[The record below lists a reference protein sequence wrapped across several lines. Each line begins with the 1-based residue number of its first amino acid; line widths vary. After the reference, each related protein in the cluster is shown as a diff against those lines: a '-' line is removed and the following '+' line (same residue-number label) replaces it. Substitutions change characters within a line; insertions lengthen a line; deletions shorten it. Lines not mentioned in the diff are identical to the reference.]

1 MGLVWYLYL
10 SDTPNALL
18 ETMVRRVRIDS
29 GREKMNDVR
38 IGVIK
43 ACLNRKNVGEEIKVA
58 LDKENTN
65 QAYLCGRLF
74 AILERLQ
81 QEASNYSLNRTVKDA
96 YFASASTRP
105 LLVFPK
111 LINLA
116 NQSYL
121 KKAQYPMFYNKL
133 IGEVMVKLN
142 GGFPDHFSLKEQGE
156 FIVGYYQQN
165 QAFYEKKNQEDREDE
180 RYGTGK

>member
-1 MGLVWYLYL
+1 MARLLEAMIYGCEY
-10 SDTPNALL
+10 PNSLL

-43 ACLNRKNVGEEIKVA
+43 ACLNRKNAGEEIKVA

-81 QEASNYSLNRTVKDA
+81 QEAAKYSLNRTVKDT
-96 YFASASTRP
+96 YFASAST
-105 LLVFPK
+105 LS
-111 LINLA
+111 LIH
-116 NQSYL
+116 
-121 KKAQYPMFYNKL
+121 
-133 IGEVMVKLN
+133 I
-142 GGFPDHFSLKEQGE
+142 
-156 FIVGYYQQN
+156 
-165 QAFYEKKNQEDREDE
+165 
-180 RYGTGK
+180 

>member
-1 MGLVWYLYL
+1 MRKTVCHFRTAAAG
-10 SDTPNALL
+10 SIELL
-18 ETMVRRVRIDS
+18 LKQNCQ
-29 GREKMNDVR
+29 G
-38 IGVIK
+38 
-43 ACLNRKNVGEEIKVA
+43 CLLCICV
-58 LDKENTN
+58 DKT
-65 QAYLCGRLF
+65 AAG
-74 AILERLQ
+74 
-81 QEASNYSLNRTVKDA
+81 
-96 YFASASTRP
+96 
-105 LLVFPK
+105 FPK

-116 NQSYL
+116 IQSYL